1 MESGRR
7 AGGFP
12 SHFSLLSCGCVSLFP
27 PHSFLK
33 SEDLVLG
40 ATPVTLRGD
49 ARGRSEWGHRLR
61 ESAGLECPAA
71 STTLGS
77 LLVGEE
83 FFSFFHLWNCIQSLI
98 LFVSHVSDVSSETM
112 IGWQMG
118 FCTTNLISL
127 RVCSNLHQ
135 RDVLIFKLDKVSK
148 ASSKPFT
155 KHHWSSPLPC
165 PVPTSHQT
173 RVRTDARACTLSL
186 VHFHVLS

>member
-1 MESGRR
+1 MSSCPWIPSRDFVRLSHSPSHFHFFEEVAMESGRR

-112 IGWQMG
+112 IG
-118 FCTTNLISL
+118 
-127 RVCSNLHQ
+127 
-135 RDVLIFKLDKVSK
+135 
-148 ASSKPFT
+148 
-155 KHHWSSPLPC
+155 
-165 PVPTSHQT
+165 
-173 RVRTDARACTLSL
+173 
-186 VHFHVLS
+186 